1 MMKKLW
7 VRVLVLMALALMV
20 MAFAPAQT
28 GEGGAAITPEQLAE
42 YVGVVLSLVFAYVP
56 GLNEWYGKQT
66 GMAKRQLMLGLGVVV
81 AGGILAL
88 GCGGIAIP
96 GVPVA
101 ACSQAG
107 VTGFVNLLF
116 AYAVANQAAF
126 LVATPGKAS

>member
-1 MMKKLW
+1 MTKNFWARL
-7 VRVLVLMALALMV
+7 
-20 MAFAPAQT
+20 
-28 GEGGAAITPEQLAE
+28 
-42 YVGVVLSLVFAYVP
+42 
-56 GLNEWYGKQT
+56 
-66 GMAKRQLMLGLGVVV
+66 
-81 AGGILAL
+81 LAL